1 MGSVK
6 EQLAVNRELQS
17 EKDEL
22 EQLLRDAQKHA
33 KESDISKAQLDVH
46 PELQSEKEELERRL
60 RVAED
65 NCATFEKELQE
76 TNMELGGLKQNLE
89 EAEQI
94 ELQNEELVSRL
105 RDMSEEMA
113 DTENLQENLKAIQS
127 AMAQKDEMVRFNIDF
142 DRESVF
148 HSLYFVL
155 IHVCRMNMTLIY
167 LLFLDT
173 MSSCATSSWNL
184 KRPDHQL
191 LQINQRQWAICR
203 QSYRRRNASSSIFVL
218 S

>member
-1 MGSVK
+1 VLIWSVVIITIFIGCICIKLQTLITELGSVK

-22 EQLLRDAQKHA
+22 ERRLRDAQNHA
-33 KESDISKAQLDVH
+33 KESDASETQLDVYQ
-46 PELQSEKEELERRL
+46 ELQSEKEVLEQRL

-65 NCATFEKELQE
+65 NCVTFEKELQE

-113 DTENLQENLKAIQS
+113 DTEKLEENLKAIQS
-127 AMAQKDEMVRFNIDF
+127 AMTQKDEMVRFNVNF
-142 DRESVF
+142 DRESAF
-148 HSLYFVL
+148 HSVYF
-155 IHVCRMNMTLIY
+155 CSNTRMSY
-167 LLFLDT
+167 EYGSHLLVMFVHNKCPVT
-173 MSSCATSSWNL
+173 
-184 KRPDHQL
+184 
-191 LQINQRQWAICR
+191 QR
-203 QSYRRRNASSSIFVL
+203 SVGT
-218 S
+218 